1 MGPAPLESPP
11 GFPAATVAILEEA
24 GYKTLND
31 IIDLE
36 RDDYLKLA
44 GITPGEADRIIAI
57 VDELTTDDG
66 GADET
71 TGGADGGSPTA
82 S

>member
-1 MGPAPLESPP
+1 MRLANIEGMPP
-11 GFPAATVAILEEA
+11 ATVAILEEA

-36 RDDYLKLA
+36 RDDYLRLP
-44 GITPGEADRIIAI
+44 GITAGEAERVMAI

-66 GADET
+66 AAEAEGAA
-71 TGGADGGSPTA
+71 GGADGGSPKT